1 MNNGSGLSVFLGF
14 IGLAVL
20 GRFLVDQL
28 DRQRIRENLAE
39 RGCAVL
45 EIHWNPFGP
54 GWFGEKG
61 ERIYEVIYETRA
73 GERVVANYKTSLFSG
88 VYWHGAAG
96 QASIAGGEPAPEPM
110 NCLACGKPMGGKS
123 ICPACGW
130 SYKGEP

>member
-1 MNNGSGLSVFLGF
+1 MSTNSGFPVFLGF
-14 IGLAVL
+14 VGLAVL
-20 GRFLVDQL
+20 GRFLVDRL

-73 GERVVANYKTSLFSG
+73 GERVVANCKTSLFSG
-88 VYWHGAAG
+88 VYWHNSSASAPAAG
-96 QASIAGGEPAPEPM
+96 NDTVTEPL
-110 NCLACGKPMGGKS
+110 NCLACGQPMGGKS
-123 ICPACGW
+123 KCSACGW
-130 SYKGEP
+130 SYNGEP